1 MREEAERRDGKGR
14 GGEGGVAED
23 KKGQKWKLGKRI

>member
-14 GGEGGVAED
+14 GGEGVAED